1 MEELDVRTH
10 AEAVCTALV
19 AGDVERVIEE
29 LSPEL
34 RHNLGEVIALLPL
47 PASEATVASIE
58 RGGGSGY
65 TVVLRVVG
73 ETETIELQ
81 TRWKDRAGSPT
92 IVEASHLSRTESAAR
107 TDDADNESAPAGDEP
122 G

>member
-1 MEELDVRTH
+1 MEEQDVRTH
-10 AEAVCTALV
+10 AEAVCAALI
-19 AGDVERVIEE
+19 AGDVEQVIEE
-29 LSPEL
+29 LSQEL

-47 PASEATVASIE
+47 PASEATVETIE

-81 TRWKDRAGSPT
+81 TRWKDRADRPT
-92 IVEASHLSRTESAAR
+92 IVEASHLSQTETAAR
-107 TDDADNESAPAGDEP
+107 TDDADGEAAPPSEEP
-122 G
+122 A